1 MDLKVAMMLKKS
13 KFVPGMV
20 LGKNQQEIA
29 QFPDFKNQMHTHG
42 LGYLPEQAQKASS
55 QTENGVF
62 VYLGGKTIYMKKYKK
77 TKSWEIFDDI
87 EKRSK
92 SSKKAKL

>member
-42 LGYLPEQAQKASS
+42 LYYLLKQAQKANN

-62 VYLGGKTIYMKKYKK
+62 IFPGGKKIYMKKYEK
-77 TKSWEIFDDI
+77 TISWEIFDDVT
-87 EKRSK
+87 KRSK
-92 SSKKAKL
+92 RFKEG